1 MTNAGMARLIVWRSA
16 MESDR
21 GFSATFLLPA
31 LSLARREVVRFLRQR
46 ARVIGALATPVL
58 FWLLLGSGIGRSFSV
73 QGAENGG
80 YMEYFFA
87 GTLVM
92 IVLFTAI
99 FSTITL
105 IEDRQEGFLQGVL
118 VSPASRLSIVAG
130 KILGSSILATGQT
143 GLFLLLGP
151 LSNVPLTAGSAMACM
166 FVLFL
171 LSLGLSGMGLAV
183 AWKMDS
189 AHGYHS
195 IMNLVMM
202 PMWILSGAVFPASGA
217 SAWLRWVMWAN
228 PLTYGMGLVRGV
240 LHGSQA
246 AGHAGSPPMALCWA
260 VSAVFAAGMTLLCAW
275 LATERSGGGA

>member
-1 MTNAGMARLIVWRSA
+1 MTNARMDALIASRST

-130 KILGSSILATGQT
+130 KILGSSILATGQA

-151 LSNVPLTAGSAMACM
+151 LSHVPLTVGSAVACM

-246 AGHAGSPPMALCWA
+246 AGHAGSPPMGLCWA
-260 VSAVFAAGMTLLCAW
+260 VSIAFAVGMTLLCAW
-275 LATERSGGGA
+275 LATERSGGAP

>member
-1 MTNAGMARLIVWRSA
+1 MAEAGMDTLMARRSS
-16 MESDR
+16 MGPGP
-21 GFSATFLLPA
+21 GFSPTFLLPA

-46 ARVIGALATPVL
+46 ARVVGALATPVL
-58 FWLLLGSGIGRSFSV
+58 FWILLGSGIGRSFSV

-105 IEDRQEGFLQGVL
+105 IEDRHEGFLQGVL

-130 KILGSSILATGQT
+130 KILGSAILATGQA

-151 LSNVPLTAGSAMACM
+151 LSHVPLSLGGAAGCV

-183 AWKMDS
+183 AWRMDS

-195 IMNLVMM
+195 VMNLVMM

-217 SAWLRWVMWAN
+217 SAWLRWVMWVN

-246 AGHAGSPPMALCWA
+246 AGHAGSPPMALCWT
-260 VSAVFAAGMTLLCAW
+260 VSVAFAAGMTLLCAW
-275 LATERSGGGA
+275 LATERSGGTA